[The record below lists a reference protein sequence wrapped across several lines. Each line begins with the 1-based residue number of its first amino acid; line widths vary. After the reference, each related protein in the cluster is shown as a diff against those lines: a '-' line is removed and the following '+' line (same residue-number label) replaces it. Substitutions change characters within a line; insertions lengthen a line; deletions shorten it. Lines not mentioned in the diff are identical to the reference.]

1 MFYRDDLTNF
11 ITKNT
16 NGLDQIQESP

>member
-1 MFYRDDLTNF
+1 MFYRDDLINF